1 MNQVAT
7 KKQANTTTS
16 NQFSVTGRL
25 GVEPRVVNFTNS
37 SLCELSIACDEPGK
51 QTKWYTVVLWNQVG
65 QVAAKY
71 LKTGDKVTVR
81 GEFRFD
87 TWTDKSTAE
96 ERRKLKLV
104 VNDRFGLDLPSK
116 STTRV
121 APAPAPT
128 PVVVDVEANEI
139 SDADWERI
147 QF

>member
-1 MNQVAT
+1 MNQAVAT
-7 KKQANTTTS
+7 KKQANTTTA

-25 GVEPRVVNFTNS
+25 GVAPRVVNFSNS
-37 SLCELSIACDEPGK
+37 SLCELSVACDEPGR

-65 QVAAKY
+65 QTAAKY

-87 TWTDKSTAE
+87 TWTDKNTGES
-96 ERRKLKLV
+96 RRKLKLV

-116 STTRV
+116 STNKV
-121 APAPAPT
+121 AAPAPAPI
-128 PVVVDVEANEI
+128 VVDVEADEI
-139 SDADWERI
+139 SNAEWDAI